1 MKTQKLIKINMMKK
15 ENKSKVSA
23 TQSSKKVWVKVDKV
37 QEMINKIGMMKIFD
51 EYSFNLFKLI
61 FKIIY
66 YI

>member
-23 TQSSKKVWVKVDKV
+23 IQSSKKVWVKVDKV

-51 EYSFNLFKLI
+51 GYSFNLFKLI
-61 FKIIY
+61 F
-66 YI
+66 